1 VGAILIKKA
10 KVRSVHAMTDVVE
23 IAVTGEYAVLLTAGP
38 VDVLQRAIIIFVMVG
53 VKEILDYIFY
63 I

>member
-1 VGAILIKKA
+1 MGAILIKKA